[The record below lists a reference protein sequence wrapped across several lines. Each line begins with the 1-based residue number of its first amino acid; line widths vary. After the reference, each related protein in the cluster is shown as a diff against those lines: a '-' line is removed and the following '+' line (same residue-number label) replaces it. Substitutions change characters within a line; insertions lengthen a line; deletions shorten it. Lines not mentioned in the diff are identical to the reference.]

1 MQIKSQSITR
11 GALILGAASFLSY
24 LLGLFRDRLLASTF
38 GAGTALDAYNTA
50 FIIPDVIAN
59 LLFAGV
65 SLSVL
70 MPVLTD
76 IAARKKNAE
85 AFRVANTVLNLT
97 AIVLTILSVIVFFL
111 MPVLIKLVAPGFT
124 GEQRTLTVELSRLM
138 LLSPLLFALSNA
150 FGSILVS
157 MKRFA
162 SYAFS
167 PVFYNIGI
175 VAGLLIFS
183 KKFGI
188 HAAVIGT
195 IAGAFLHLLFRFVEL
210 IRTPYRYSPILD
222 LKHPALRKIG
232 TMMIPR
238 MINLMAVQ
246 ANLWAWNAIASTLA
260 VGSIAVFN
268 LSRNLQSLPVSLF
281 GIALATAVS
290 PTLTDTASTNN
301 WPKFVEHIRR
311 TFSRILF
318 FTLPAGV
325 GMFLLRYEIADVLF
339 SGGQFTDANM
349 RATAF
354 TLGVFC
360 LVTPLESVVHLL
372 LRAFY
377 AQLDTKTP
385 LLISLAMTA
394 TNIISALVFTKW
406 IGVAGLPLGFAVAN
420 ALQLTL
426 LLLVLHKRVQ
436 GFNIASFITT
446 TRTSVIATLAMS
458 ATLSIYL
465 WWFRSA
471 FTAGTL
477 TGIIQIGSGVLIGAF
492 VYFLTSNALRDENTN
507 IVRAWFTR
515 LGGLTKR
522 S

>member
-1 MQIKSQSITR
+1 M
-11 GALILGAASFLSY
+11 
-24 LLGLFRDRLLASTF
+24 ASTF
-38 GAGTALDAYNTA
+38 GAGAALDAYNTA

-76 IAARKKNAE
+76 ISARKQHAE
-85 AFRVANTVLNLT
+85 AFRVANTALNLT
-97 AIVLTILSVIVFFL
+97 AISLTILSIIVFFL
-111 MPVLIKLVAPGFT
+111 MPILINLVAPGFS
-124 GEQRTLTVELSRLM
+124 GEQRTLTIELSRLM

-183 KKFGI
+183 EKYGI
-188 HAAVIGT
+188 HAAVFGT

-210 IRTPYRYSPILD
+210 TLTPYRYSPILD

-232 TMMIPR
+232 TLMVPR

-290 PTLTDTASTNN
+290 PTLTDTASTKD

-311 TFSRILF
+311 AFSRILF

-325 GMFLLRYEIADVLF
+325 GMFLLRYEIANVLF

-385 LLISLAMTA
+385 LLISLAMTT
-394 TNIISALVFTKW
+394 TNIISALIFTKW
-406 IGVAGLPLGFAVAN
+406 IDVAGLPLGFAVAN

-426 LLLVLHKRVQ
+426 LILILHKRVQ
-436 GFNIASFITT
+436 GFNITSFFTT
-446 TRTSVIATLAMS
+446 TRTSIIATLVMS
-458 ATLSIYL
+458 AFLSVYL

-471 FTAGTL
+471 FAGGTL
-477 TGIIQIGSGVLIGAF
+477 LGVIQIGSGVLIGA
-492 VYFLTSNALRDENTN
+492 VIYFITSNILHDENTDL
-507 IVRAWFTR
+507 VRTWLARFR
-515 LGGLTKR
+515 GLTKR
-522 S
+522 L

>member
-246 ANLWAWNAIASTLA
+246 ANLWAWNAI
-260 VGSIAVFN
+260 
-268 LSRNLQSLPVSLF
+268 
-281 GIALATAVS
+281 
-290 PTLTDTASTNN
+290 
-301 WPKFVEHIRR
+301 
-311 TFSRILF
+311 
-318 FTLPAGV
+318 
-325 GMFLLRYEIADVLF
+325 
-339 SGGQFTDANM
+339 
-349 RATAF
+349 
-354 TLGVFC
+354 
-360 LVTPLESVVHLL
+360 
-372 LRAFY
+372 
-377 AQLDTKTP
+377 
-385 LLISLAMTA
+385 
-394 TNIISALVFTKW
+394 
-406 IGVAGLPLGFAVAN
+406 
-420 ALQLTL
+420 
-426 LLLVLHKRVQ
+426 
-436 GFNIASFITT
+436 
-446 TRTSVIATLAMS
+446 
-458 ATLSIYL
+458 
-465 WWFRSA
+465 
-471 FTAGTL
+471 
-477 TGIIQIGSGVLIGAF
+477 
-492 VYFLTSNALRDENTN
+492 
-507 IVRAWFTR
+507 
-515 LGGLTKR
+515 
-522 S
+522 

>member
-1 MQIKSQSITR
+1 M
-11 GALILGAASFLSY
+11 GAASFLSY

-38 GAGTALDAYNTA
+38 GAGAALDAYNTA
-50 FIIPDVIAN
+50 FIIPDIIAN

-76 IAARKKNAE
+76 ITARKKTAE
-85 AFRVANTVLNLT
+85 AFHVANTVLNLT
-97 AIVLTILSVIVFFL
+97 AIVLIILSVITIFL
-111 MPVLIKLVAPGFT
+111 MPALISLVAPGFS
-124 GEQRTLTVELSRLM
+124 GQQKTLTVELSRLM
-138 LLSPLLFALSNA
+138 LLSPILFALSNA

-183 KKFGI
+183 EKLGI
-188 HAAVIGT
+188 HAAVFGT
-195 IAGAFLHLLFRFVEL
+195 IAGAFLHLLFRFMEL
-210 IRTPYRYSPILD
+210 VRTPYHYSPVLD

-232 TMMIPR
+232 TLMVPR

-290 PTLTDTASTNN
+290 PTLTDTASTRD
-301 WPKFVEHIRR
+301 WTKFVEHIRR

-325 GMFLLRYEIADVLF
+325 GMFLLRYEIAGVLF
-339 SGGQFTDANM
+339 SGGQFTEANM

-360 LVTPLESVVHLL
+360 LVTPLESVIHLL

-394 TNIISALVFTKW
+394 VNIISALAFTKW

-426 LLLVLHKRVQ
+426 LILILRKRVQ
-436 GFNIASFITT
+436 GFNITSFITT
-446 TRTSVIATLAMS
+446 TRASIVATLIMSVI
-458 ATLSIYL
+458 LSVYL
-465 WWFRSA
+465 WWFRST
-471 FTAGTL
+471 FMNGTL
-477 TGIIQIGSGVLIGAF
+477 SGVVQISSGVLIGAL
-492 VYFLTSNALRDENTN
+492 VYFLVSNALHDENTN
-507 IVRAWFTR
+507 IVRAWLTR
-515 LGGLTKR
+515 VRGLTKR